1 MYARWATPLR
11 GVIGPVQ
18 ATWPHRAT
26 KSEGPQNMKAYHT
39 WRGLS
44 VYSYHESPPNHR
56 SIICAHVF
64 SELQT
69 HRTWERSPN
78 WFWALQASAADARS
92 DSISLLSLPNHVSPT
107 IPAPV
112 RLGAREAMPG
122 QRRWRVAPRRAE
134 STHRSSPTVFDAQ
147 HHAEGR
153 WGGAGVPY
161 HDEATLRPTRSERIR
176 LVSSCRTTT
185 REVMFGKR
193 SRRTTPRRDKATRGG
208 AGSLLF
214 HTRSRGVSASGQVR
228 MKERLRPSARWFLQ
242 HHSTGWNRSNLFHA
256 SLRMTC
262 SSPFHYPRCWFCSAY
277 FPLGFPA

>member
-1 MYARWATPLR
+1 LILSASGFSGRREERFHFAPLSPQSLFPIHSCPSE
-11 GVIGPVQ
+11 IGG
-18 ATWPHRAT
+18 
-26 KSEGPQNMKAYHT
+26 EG
-39 WRGLS
+39 G
-44 VYSYHESPPNHR
+44 
-56 SIICAHVF
+56 
-64 SELQT
+64 
-69 HRTWERSPN
+69 
-78 WFWALQASAADARS
+78 DARAAE
-92 DSISLLSLPNHVSPT
+92 VT
-107 IPAPV
+107 
-112 RLGAREAMPG
+112 
-122 QRRWRVAPRRAE
+122 RRSSSGE
-134 STHRSSPTVFDAQ
+134 STRCFSPTVFDVQ

-153 WGGAGVPY
+153 RGGEPACC
-161 HDEATLRPTRSERIR
+161 PTTRRVYMRWTGPACRTTTRLKRVETREKDQNCSLYWSMGYI

-277 FPLGFPA
+277 FSLGFPD